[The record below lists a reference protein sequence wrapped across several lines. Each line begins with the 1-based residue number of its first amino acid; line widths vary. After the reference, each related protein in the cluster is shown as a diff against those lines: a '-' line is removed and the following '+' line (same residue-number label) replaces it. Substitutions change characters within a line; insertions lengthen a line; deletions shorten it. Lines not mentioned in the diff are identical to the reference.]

1 MHSSLHVNCN
11 VIKLL
16 REGRMIELN
25 SRKNQLKAFFPY
37 VYTTNETSSNYQ

>member
-11 VIKLL
+11 VIKL

-25 SRKNQLKAFFPY
+25 SRKNQLKAFSPY